1 MIRIQ
6 LDQTWR
12 ERLLGLDKT
21 IEFCDESGYVV
32 GQFVPSDEMRQ
43 QAARQRLLAV
53 TDEEWNQIRDE
64 EGGRS
69 LEEILRDLEK
79 A

>member
-21 IEFCDESGYVV
+21 IEFCDETGKVV
-32 GQFVPSDEMRQ
+32 GQFVPSEELRL
-43 QAARQRLLAV
+43 QAARQSLLAV
-53 TDEEWNQIRDE
+53 TEEEWDRIRSE
-64 EGGRS
+64 EGEYTT
-69 LEEILRDLEK
+69 EEVLKRLEK

>member
-21 IEFCDESGYVV
+21 IEFCDESGKVL
-32 GQFVPSDEMRQ
+32 GQFVPSEDLLL
-43 QAARQRLLAV
+43 QAARQRLLAI
-53 TDEEWNQIRDE
+53 TEEELDRFRDE
-64 EGGRS
+64 EGEYT
-69 LEEILRDLEK
+69 LDEILQRLEK
-79 A
+79 S

>member
-21 IEFCDESGYVV
+21 IEFCDETGKVL
-32 GQFVPSDEMRQ
+32 GQFVPSEDVRLQ
-43 QAARQRLLAV
+43 SARQRLLAI
-53 TDEEWNQIRDE
+53 TDEELDRIRDE
-64 EGGRS
+64 ESGRS
-69 LEEILRDLEK
+69 LDEILRDLEK

>member
-21 IEFCDESGYVV
+21 IEFCDETGKVL
-32 GQFVPSDEMRQ
+32 GQFVPSEDVRL
-43 QAARQRLLAV
+43 QAARQRLLAI
-53 TDEEWNQIRDE
+53 TDEELDRIRDE
-64 EGGRS
+64 EGEYT
-69 LEEILRDLEK
+69 LEEILQRLEK
-79 A
+79 S